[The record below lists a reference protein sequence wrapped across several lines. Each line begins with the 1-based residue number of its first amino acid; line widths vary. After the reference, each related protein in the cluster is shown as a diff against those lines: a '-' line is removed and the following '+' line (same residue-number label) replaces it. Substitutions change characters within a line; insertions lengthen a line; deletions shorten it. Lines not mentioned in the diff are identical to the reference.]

1 MFISPFGAFGAGWQV
16 SSTPR
21 TAGRAGIARAGV
33 DERRRAAIRGNGP
46 AERGGGRHVTA
57 RHSSRGGSH
66 LRNDPAASA
75 GGQEGHQSELGDPKT
90 TTGDRQD
97 SQQPA
102 PQQLQGDFHP
112 PVSSSNTEPHGRTV
126 AHPGTPHR
134 VIFL

>member
-1 MFISPFGAFGAGWQV
+1 MCRQRRARLAGPAF
-16 SSTPR
+16 
-21 TAGRAGIARAGV
+21 ARAGV

-46 AERGGGRHVTA
+46 PSAGGQA
-57 RHSSRGGSH
+57 RDHPPQQRGGSH

-90 TTGDRQD
+90 TKGDRQD

-112 PVSSSNTEPHGRTV
+112 CDVLVDH
-126 AHPGTPHR
+126 
-134 VIFL
+134 